1 MAVMASGGNSS
12 ASEIVK
18 SVSKKQDVQGR
29 SAWLIARPY
38 DHRRDWLLRAW
49 EGICLLP
56 NRGLGVRKS
65 LPADIRRMSGGIEL
79 GLDWSSRASPKLGEQ
94 EYGQSRSS
102 AVSSLSSSPMNPIA
116 VIPKST
122 THVFWR
128 AVEAGAR
135 EGAKE
140 AGAEIMWKG
149 SLKEDDPAQQIQIF
163 EQFVAQD
170 VGGIVLAPIDDAAL
184 KRPVAIAMQ
193 KGIPVVIMD
202 STFEGEPLKD
212 FVCSV
217 STNNHHAGEMAG
229 EQLGK
234 LLHGKGKVVLFR
246 YIEVCASTGQ
256 REAGFLA
263 AIKRFPEIQVIVD
276 NRYSSG
282 TTISEAHSAALN
294 MLDKLKEAD
303 GIFCSNEPSTLG
315 ILFALKQNNLA
326 GSKKLVGFD
335 TSPGLVEGLKSGEI
349 KALVAQNPKKMG
361 REAVQALIAI
371 MKGETV
377 PAVIDTGA
385 AVVTKENLATSE
397 IQALLFQSK
406 DIQWSWVSD
415 TVALKDLQAIPKPP

>member
-1 MAVMASGGNSS
+1 
-12 ASEIVK
+12 
-18 SVSKKQDVQGR
+18 
-29 SAWLIARPY
+29 
-38 DHRRDWLLRAW
+38 
-49 EGICLLP
+49 
-56 NRGLGVRKS
+56 
-65 LPADIRRMSGGIEL
+65 
-79 GLDWSSRASPKLGEQ
+79 
-94 EYGQSRSS
+94 
-102 AVSSLSSSPMNPIA
+102 MNPIA

-140 AGAEIMWKG
+140 AGAEMIWNG

-163 EQFVAQD
+163 EQFVAEG
-170 VGGIVLAPIDDAAL
+170 VSGIVLAPIYDAAF
-184 KRPVAIAMQ
+184 KRPVAAAMQ
-193 KGIPVVIMD
+193 KDIPVVIMD
-202 STFEGEPLKD
+202 SAFEGEPVKD
-212 FVCSV
+212 FVCTV
-217 STNNHHAGEMAG
+217 STNNHRAGEMAG

-246 YIEVCASTGQ
+246 YIEVCASTDQ

-263 AIKRFPEIQVIVD
+263 AIKKFPDIQVILD
-276 NRYSSG
+276 DRSSG
-282 TTISEAHSAALN
+282 TTISEAQSAASN

-303 GIFCSNEPSTLG
+303 GIFCSNEPTTFGML
-315 ILFALKQNNLA
+315 LALRQNNLA

-335 TSPGLVEGLKSGEI
+335 TSPALVEGLKSGEI

-415 TVALKDLQAIPKPP
+415 TVALKELDSCSNL

>member
-1 MAVMASGGNSS
+1 
-12 ASEIVK
+12 
-18 SVSKKQDVQGR
+18 
-29 SAWLIARPY
+29 
-38 DHRRDWLLRAW
+38 
-49 EGICLLP
+49 
-56 NRGLGVRKS
+56 
-65 LPADIRRMSGGIEL
+65 
-79 GLDWSSRASPKLGEQ
+79 
-94 EYGQSRSS
+94 
-102 AVSSLSSSPMNPIA
+102 MNPIA

-122 THVFWR
+122 AHVFWR
-128 AVEAGAR
+128 AVERGAR

-140 AGAEIMWKG
+140 AGAEMIWKG

-163 EQFVAQD
+163 EQFVAED

-184 KRPVAIAMQ
+184 KRPVAAAMQ

-202 STFEGEPLKD
+202 SAFKGEPLKD
-212 FVCSV
+212 FVCTV
-217 STNNHHAGEMAG
+217 STNNHRAGEMAG
-229 EQLGK
+229 EQLGE

-246 YIEVCASTGQ
+246 YIEVCASTDQ

-263 AIKRFPEIQVIVD
+263 AIKKFPDIQLILD
-276 NRYSSG
+276 DRSSG
-282 TTISEAHSAALN
+282 TTISEAQSAASN

-303 GIFCSNEPSTLG
+303 GIFCSNEPTTFGML
-315 ILFALKQNNLA
+315 LALRQNNLA

-385 AVVTKENLATSE
+385 AVVTKENLTTSE

-415 TVALKDLQAIPKPP
+415 TVALKELDSCSNL